1 MEASL
6 QDPECFI
13 RKRIFVQHTNTASA
27 QDLSLTGNSKDSQR
41 KWLFSGGRG
50 LKIRKNDPIIS
61 ALDSLRPPHH
71 VLDSGH

>member
-13 RKRIFVQHTNTASA
+13 VKRIFVQHTNTASA
-27 QDLSLTGNSKDSQR
+27 QVLSLTGNSKDSQR
-41 KWLFSGGRG
+41 KWLFRG
-50 LKIRKNDPIIS
+50 YLKKKDHIIS
-61 ALDSLRPPHH
+61 VLDSLRPPHH